1 MGNIT
6 EKSEDEVLTTIA
18 DNSGDEDEVLTTIA
32 DNSEDED
39 EVLTTGEIL
48 AVISIVLLVIGTLCF
63 AIRRPR
69 FPTCKRSRYS
79 DDNVDHTV
87 VPGTNFPSGADGA
100 FTYRLETSQSTASAA
115 DNHKATEGSKPSSE
129 PAADNHKATEG
140 SKPSSE
146 PAAPKLARRR

>member
-6 EKSEDEVLTTIA
+6 EKSE
-18 DNSGDEDEVLTTIA
+18 DEDEVLTTIA
-32 DNSEDED
+32 DNSED

-100 FTYRLETSQSTASAA
+100 FTYRLETSQSTASTA

-146 PAAPKLARRR
+146 